1 MGKTTEASCATKG
14 GPGAVEDAT
23 RRGTLAAESMRRV
36 SLIFPAYNRLEFTRA
51 AWAAL
56 MANTNWDLVSEFHVY
71 DDGSTDGTRE
81 WLRNAR
87 GMALDS
93 EDGPMEL
100 QWHDTTFRSPMGIT
114 LDWIRRSAAPIL
126 AKLDNDTV
134 YPPGWL
140 DIALSVMDRHP
151 ELDMLGLECMR
162 EPARFR
168 DESPIVIGYT
178 GRENYLAIE
187 FSYLPAQFISGLGL
201 YRRSVFTGS
210 LPADNGYFG
219 LEEWQAA
226 RSIKA
231 GWILPS
237 LPTILLDRLP
247 FEPWCS
253 LSEEYVRR
261 GWQRPWSGAGPLR
274 YKPEQ
279 HAIWDWW
286 WNK

>member
-1 MGKTTEASCATKG
+1 M
-14 GPGAVEDAT
+14 EDAT

-51 AWAAL
+51 AWGAL
-56 MANTNWDLVSEFHVY
+56 LENTSWRHVAELHVY
-71 DDGSTDGTRE
+71 DDGSERSAKE
-81 WLRNAR
+81 WLRMAA
-87 GMALDS
+87 ALDWNLM
-93 EDGPMEL
+93 GVKVAFY
-100 QWHDTTFRSPMGIT
+100 DTHFRSPMGIT
-114 LDWIRRSAAPIL
+114 LDWIKRSTAPIL

-140 DIALSVMDRHP
+140 DIALGVMDRHP

-168 DESPIVIGYT
+168 DEPPIVVGYT
-178 GRENYLAIE
+178 GRDNYLSVE
-187 FSYLPAQFISGLGL
+187 FGYLPAQFISGLGL
-201 YRRSVFTGS
+201 YRASAFVSGGS
-210 LPADNGYFG
+210 PSDNGYFG
-219 LEEWQAA
+219 LEEWQTA

-286 WNK
+286 KK